1 MPAYRIVY
9 QRDETRGPDTIVAS
23 FDTLD
28 HALTVFAARG
38 LSILYIAEVTRE
50 VRGLGSLVSAADAR
64 QRKARKPSSFPLA
77 RFSARVM
84 A

>member
-9 QRDETRGPDTIVAS
+9 QRDETRGPETIVAG
-23 FDTLD
+23 FDNLD
-28 HALTVFAARG
+28 DALAVFAARG
-38 LSILYIAEVTRE
+38 LSILYITEVTRE
-50 VRGLGSLVSAADAR
+50 VRRLGSLVSAADAR
-64 QRKARKPSSFPLA
+64 QQKVRKPSSFPLT